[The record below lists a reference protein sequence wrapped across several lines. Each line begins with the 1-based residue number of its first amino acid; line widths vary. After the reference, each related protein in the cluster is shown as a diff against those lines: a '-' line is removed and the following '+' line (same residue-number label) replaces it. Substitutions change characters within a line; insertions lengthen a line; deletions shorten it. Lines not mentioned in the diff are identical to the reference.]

1 MKLCEVLKM
10 YDLTT
15 KTNRCKKTDVVVF
28 FNVCKDV
35 PMTKFVVLLP
45 VFCFSTQ
52 FMQVLFSITN
62 CRVKLVFLIS
72 ITNINNAPTILKTNR
87 INRQNQRYR

>member
-1 MKLCEVLKM
+1 MKLCEVLKV

-15 KTNRCKKTDVVVF
+15 KTNKCKKTDVVVF

-35 PMTKFVVLLP
+35 PMAKFVVLLP

-52 FMQVLFSITN
+52 FMQVFFSITN
-62 CRVKLVFLIS
+62 CQKLVFLIS
-72 ITNINNAPTILKTNR
+72 ITNINNALIILKTNR